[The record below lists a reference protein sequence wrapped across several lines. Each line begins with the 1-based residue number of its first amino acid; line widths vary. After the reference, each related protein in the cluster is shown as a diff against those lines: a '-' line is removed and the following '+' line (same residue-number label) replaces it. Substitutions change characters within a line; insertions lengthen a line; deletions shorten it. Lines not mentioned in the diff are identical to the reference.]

1 MTAHSLAT
9 IALKFVVGFVTPIL
23 TLATAGCGEGGES
36 LPRSVTTEHT
46 PKERFRQKVLQLA
59 GQIDSDEYRFKESA
73 YALFKD
79 VTGDAAIEC
88 YEDLADIYVQAVKG
102 LNFEIEKAAMGDEKE
117 SACLDSRLRN
127 LWSITQWAASAV
139 FYHHPESMEG
149 WNLLI
154 DVVLKYR
161 RAASAAGMAMERLDA
176 DNPLQRRQYRRHFLF
191 KREMTAMA
199 EVNICTIRVMYEGCR
214 HRLTPQQRK
223 SVCHKVRTALGEL
236 PSEMAKDDAET
247 LTKDTEAK

>member
-102 LNFEIEKAAMGDEKE
+102 LNFEIEKDNY
-117 SACLDSRLRN
+117 LDIMIENN
-127 LWSITQWAASAV
+127 L
-139 FYHHPESMEG
+139 
-149 WNLLI
+149 
-154 DVVLKYR
+154 
-161 RAASAAGMAMERLDA
+161 
-176 DNPLQRRQYRRHFLF
+176 
-191 KREMTAMA
+191 
-199 EVNICTIRVMYEGCR
+199 
-214 HRLTPQQRK
+214 
-223 SVCHKVRTALGEL
+223 
-236 PSEMAKDDAET
+236 
-247 LTKDTEAK
+247 

>member
-1 MTAHSLAT
+1 MTAHSLAI
-9 IALKFVVGFVTPIL
+9 IALKFVVGFAMPIL
-23 TLATAGCGEGGES
+23 ALTTAGCGDGGVT
-36 LPRSVTTEHT
+36 LPRSVTAEHT
-46 PKERFRQKVLQLA
+46 PKERFRQKVARLV
-59 GQIDSDEYRFKESA
+59 GQIDSDEYRVKESA
-73 YALFKD
+73 YALFKG
-79 VTGDAAIEC
+79 VTEDAAIEC
-88 YEDLADIYVQAVKG
+88 SEELAGIYVQAVKG

-117 SACLDSRLRN
+117 NARLDSRLRN

-139 FYHHPESMEG
+139 FYHHPESVEG

-154 DVVLKYR
+154 DAVLKYR
-161 RAASAAGMAMERLDA
+161 RAASAAGMAMESLDA

-223 SVCHKVRTALGEL
+223 AVCHKVRTALGEL
-236 PSEMAKDDAET
+236 PPEMAKDDAET

>member
-23 TLATAGCGEGGES
+23 ALTTAGCGEGGES
-36 LPRSVTTEHT
+36 LPRGVTTEHT
-46 PKERFRQKVLQLA
+46 PKELFRQKVVRLV
-59 GQIDSDEYRFKESA
+59 GQIDSGEYRFKESA

-176 DNPLQRRQYRRHFLF
+176 NNPLQRRQYRRHFLF
-191 KREMTAMA
+191 KREMTTMA

-223 SVCHKVRTALGEL
+223 DVCSKVRTALGEL
-236 PSEMAKDDAET
+236 PPEMAKDDAET
-247 LTKDTEAK
+247 LTKDTEGK